1 MVALLFNEGLTY
13 ATELD
18 AEEATTETPKTTEYP
33 EGSGQA
39 PDLVSDSAIVI
50 DADSGQILYQKDA
63 YSTRYPASITKIMTA
78 LLALENGDLTSTVT
92 FSENAIWGI
101 ERDSTHI
108 ALDVGEQ
115 LTLEQALYATLV
127 VSANEAAWGVAEHI
141 GGTLENFANM
151 MNEKA
156 AELGCVNTHFVNANG
171 LHDDDHYTC
180 AYDMALIAREAI
192 KIDKF
197 REITST
203 TYYEIPPTNLQEETR
218 YLYQD
223 NKLIKQDSD
232 YYYEPCIGGKTGF
245 TDQALG
251 TLVAWAEQDG
261 RTLICVVMHARPTRC
276 TYTDATALFKY
287 CFSNLSYQYPFEDFA
302 FTQSDIDTAQSY
314 LAANYA
320 DYTNG
325 NLTLSS
331 DINSTGIYVKD
342 DISYSTE
349 FVCDDSQLDDGIIGY
364 LSIKEQ
370 DMQITTVPVYF
381 YIEAITTATQE
392 ASPAISSENQ
402 TSTTVEEKKERKTIS
417 VNTIIIIVAAVLII
431 AIIGLILRI
440 KYVRYKREEYIR
452 RRNEAR
458 RKGKPF

>member
-1 MVALLFNEGLTY
+1 
-13 ATELD
+13 
-18 AEEATTETPKTTEYP
+18 
-33 EGSGQA
+33 
-39 PDLVSDSAIVI
+39 
-50 DADSGQILYQKDA
+50 
-63 YSTRYPASITKIMTA
+63 MTG

-127 VSANEAAWGVAEHI
+127 VSANEAAMGVAEHI
-141 GGTLENFANM
+141 GGSIENFADM

-156 AELGCVNTHFVNANG
+156 AELGCVNTHFVNPNG
-171 LHDDDHYTC
+171 LHDDNHYTC
-180 AYDMALIAREAI
+180 AYDMALITREAI
-192 KIDKF
+192 KLDKF

-223 NKLIKQDSD
+223 NKLIKENSD

-261 RTLICVVMHARPTRC
+261 RTLICVVMHTKPTKC

-287 CFSNLSYQYPFEDFA
+287 CFSNMSYQYPFSDFE
-302 FTQSDIDTAQSY
+302 FSQDDIATAQNY
-314 LAANYA
+314 LAANYSA
-320 DYTNG
+320 YTYG
-325 NLTLSS
+325 TLTLSS
-331 DINSTGIYVKD
+331 DIKNTGIYVKSD
-342 DISYSTE
+342 LFDYKAE
-349 FVCDDSQLDDGIIGY
+349 LVCDDSRLDDGIIGY
-364 LSIKEQ
+364 LSIKDGDTQ
-370 DMQITTVPVYF
+370 LLTVPVSF
-381 YIEAITTATQE
+381 NIEANGTE
-392 ASPAISSENQ
+392 AQDIAPAISPDNAAAADEQ
-402 TSTTVEEKKERKTIS
+402 TEGKKTS
-417 VNTIIIIVAAVLII
+417 SSFMIVIAIVII
-431 AIIGLILRI
+431 AVSMLGLALRI

-452 RRNEAR
+452 RRNKAR
-458 RKGKPF
+458 KYGKHF